1 MSNNKAIV
9 LDNIPIEVW
18 KNLGDKKIERLAK
31 LFNKITKSEQM
42 PCTRSTLIVIYK
54 NKRDIQNCVN
64 YKEVKLMSHNIIMR
78 KSDERRL
85 RKEAQVT
92 DDQFDFMSRRST
104 IKEIYF
110 LRHVMERYQ
119 MHQ

>member
-1 MSNNKAIV
+1 
-9 LDNIPIEVW
+9 
-18 KNLGDKKIERLAK
+18 
-31 LFNKITKSEQM
+31 
-42 PCTRSTLIVIYK
+42 
-54 NKRDIQNCVN
+54 
-64 YKEVKLMSHNIIMR
+64 MSHNIIMR